1 MKGRPYRDRLF
12 FPWYNDEHRHSG
24 IAMLTPADV
33 HFGRASAILTARQNV
48 LDGAYEAT
56 PERFPKGRPFAAAL
70 PEAVYINPP
79 QPEALQ
85 TGGAH

>member
-1 MKGRPYRDRLF
+1 
-12 FPWYNDEHRHSG
+12 
-24 IAMLTPADV
+24 MLTPADV

-48 LDGAYEAT
+48 LDVAYKAT
-56 PERFPKGRPFAAAL
+56 LERFPRGRPRAAAL

-79 QPEALQ
+79 QLEGLQ